1 MFVKNR
7 KHLTA
12 LIIILLIVSCSVEN
26 ATTGESDQ
34 STIHSNNNP
43 EIVKSTKT
51 SKIIQSNPPAESA
64 SKTNFPVPEIVN
76 MLAPSVVE
84 IATFG
89 KSDRG
94 VGTGIILDVEG
105 HILTNKHVIK
115 YATEI
120 TVAFSNGQTLKG
132 SKFREDPILDLAII
146 KVENND
152 KFLIPAEFG
161 DSKQL
166 KVGEEVIAIGHALG
180 LEGGPSVSK
189 GIISALNR
197 TISTSIGSDMTG
209 LIQTDAAIN
218 SGNSGGPLVNNEAK
232 VIGINTITTS
242 GDGIGFAININDA
255 IETSNK
261 LISLGDPPPPGYL
274 GISFDEITPALA
286 FLFDL
291 PVNHLW
297 ITYIQ
302 PGSPAEIAG
311 IERDDILLKLN
322 ETNIQSSTDLA
333 EFLRNHESGS
343 QITITF
349 LRNKKYIIE
358 SEVILSEKPQ

>member
-7 KHLTA
+7 NHLIT
-12 LIIILLIVSCSVEN
+12 LIIILSIVSCSVEN
-26 ATTGESDQ
+26 ATTSDSDD

-43 EIVKSTKT
+43 EIVKSIKT
-51 SKIIQSNPPAESA
+51 SNLPTESTT
-64 SKTNFPVPEIVN
+64 KVNFPVPEIVN

-94 VGTGIILDVEG
+94 IGTGIILDVEG

-146 KVENND
+146 KVENDD

-232 VIGINTITTS
+232 VVGINTITTS

-255 IETSNK
+255 IEDHLKAEKRVRHFKNELTEAHQKYNELLNSRREIVKNWHKNGQVATSSK
-261 LISLGDPPPPGYL
+261 SV
-274 GISFDEITPALA
+274 S
-286 FLFDL
+286 
-291 PVNHLW
+291 
-297 ITYIQ
+297 
-302 PGSPAEIAG
+302 
-311 IERDDILLKLN
+311 K
-322 ETNIQSSTDLA
+322 
-333 EFLRNHESGS
+333 
-343 QITITF
+343 
-349 LRNKKYIIE
+349 
-358 SEVILSEKPQ
+358 EVK

>member
-1 MFVKNR
+1 LFVKNR